1 MSSRHPK
8 QQKDFIG
15 KIVEQQ
21 EDAKKEENLKKRKAV
36 SKQPKIQAAFEN
48 NTKYGLQS
56 KEQKDFDS
64 KLVDYIIKDL
74 ASFNSINSK
83 GFLELVNFLNKR
95 VTFKHR
101 TTYRRQVES
110 KGDEIL
116 QQVMD
121 IIKKAVNN
129 HDIDLVAGTT
139 DIWTRRANDS

>member
-1 MSSRHPK
+1 M
-8 QQKDFIG
+8 

-56 KEQKDFDS
+56 KEQNHFDS
-64 KLVDYIIKDL
+64 KLGDYIIKDL
-74 ASFNSINSK
+74 ASFNSIN
-83 GFLELVNFLNKR
+83 R
-95 VTFKHR
+95 VTVKHR

-121 IIKKAVNN
+121 IIKKAVDN

-139 DIWTRRANDS
+139 DIWTSRANDP

>member
-8 QQKDFIG
+8 QQKDFIV

-74 ASFNSINSK
+74 ASFNSIN
-83 GFLELVNFLNKR
+83 R
-95 VTFKHR
+95 VTVKHR

>member
-74 ASFNSINSK
+74 ASFNSIN
-83 GFLELVNFLNKR
+83 R
-95 VTFKHR
+95 VTVKHR

>member
-8 QQKDFIG
+8 QQKDFIE

-56 KEQKDFDS
+56 KEQNHFDS
-64 KLVDYIIKDL
+64 KLGDYIIKDL
-74 ASFNSINSK
+74 ASFNSIN
-83 GFLELVNFLNKR
+83 R
-95 VTFKHR
+95 VTVKHR

-110 KGDEIL
+110 KGNEIL

-121 IIKKAVNN
+121 IIKKAVDY
-129 HDIDLVAGTT
+129 HDIDLVAGTM
-139 DIWTRRANDS
+139 DIWTSRANDP